1 MLSKNNWREEA
12 LINMTTHFSTGVTNV
27 RGKSGGTSLFS
38 GIKQPLITGGSTP
51 AEWAYQDDFITY
63 NDEDWTEIKTG
74 SAYIL
79 SQYPQG
85 WLRIGDANPAGGEI
99 NGIQSPEVFQINT
112 DKKWYFETSMAIT
125 DVSDLNTFVGFGPN
139 AYVDPVALPD
149 DGIGFSHLEDTTTIQ
164 FVSRK
169 NGAGTSF
176 TMVDS
181 AGGSNYTF
189 ADSTVT
195 TQSATAYNMPD
206 NSVRL
211 GFLFQ
216 PAGTELNQTSAQ
228 YKLFLNGNCV
238 GTQAA
243 TTVPDDLLMEL
254 KAFSESKGTTANDL
268 YVDYVQTVQQR

>member
-1 MLSKNNWREEA
+1 
-12 LINMTTHFSTGVTNV
+12 MTTHFSNGVTNV
-27 RGKSGGTSLFS
+27 IGKSGGTSLFS
-38 GIKQPLITGGSTP
+38 GIKQPLITGGTSP
-51 AEWAYQDDFITY
+51 QEWAFQDDFVQFSQTSLAPWTIT
-63 NDEDWTEIKTG
+63 DPGG
-74 SAYIL
+74 SSYMLA
-79 SQYPQG
+79 QYPQG
-85 WLRIGDANPAGGEI
+85 WLRMGDGSPSAADVSIAASEDVYQYNANK
-99 NGIQSPEVFQINT
+99 Q
-112 DKKWYFETSMAIT
+112 WYFETSIAVT
-125 DVSDLNTFVGFGPN
+125 DVSDLNTFVGFGAV
-139 AYVDPVALPD
+139 AYANPVALPD

-189 ADSTVT
+189 ANSTVA
-195 TQSATAYNMPD
+195 TQSATVYAMPD

-216 PAGTELNQTSAQ
+216 PAGTEMGQTAVQ

-243 TTVPDDLLMEL
+243 TTVPDDLPMEL
-254 KAFSESKGTTANDL
+254 KIMTESKGTSANDL

>member
-1 MLSKNNWREEA
+1 
-12 LINMTTHFSTGVTNV
+12 MTTHFSNGVTNV
-27 RGKSGGTSLFS
+27 RGKDGATSLFS
-38 GIKQPLITGGSTP
+38 GIKQPLITGGTAP

-63 NDEDWTEIKTG
+63 NDEEWTQILTG
-74 SAYIL
+74 SAFIL

-112 DKKWYFETSMAIT
+112 GKKWYFETSIAIT
-125 DVSDLNTFVGFGPN
+125 DVSELNTFVGFASN

-149 DGIGFSHLEDTTTIQ
+149 DGIGFSHLEDTTSIQ

-176 TMVDS
+176 TMLE
-181 AGGSNYTF
+181 AGSTF
-189 ADSTVT
+189 AQLDSTVA
-195 TQSATAYNMPD
+195 TQSATVYGMPD

-216 PAGTELNQTSAQ
+216 PAGTELSQTADQ
-228 YKLFLNGNCV
+228 YKLFLDGNCV

-243 TTVPDDLLMEL
+243 TTVPDDIALEL
-254 KAFSESKGTTANDL
+254 KVFVESSGTNANHLVTDWIK
-268 YVDYVQTVQQR
+268 TVQQR